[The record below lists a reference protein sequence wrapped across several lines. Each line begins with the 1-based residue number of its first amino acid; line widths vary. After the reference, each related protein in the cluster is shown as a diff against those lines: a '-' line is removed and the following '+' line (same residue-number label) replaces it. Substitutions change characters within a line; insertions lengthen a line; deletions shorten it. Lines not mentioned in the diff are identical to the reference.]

1 MYHGVMSSEKLAI
14 LADHKY
20 INLESYKKSGQA
32 VRTPVWF
39 VISGDEI
46 FVLTSQNTGK
56 VKRIKNN
63 QAIKIMPCG
72 IRGDSKGEWIDGVAR
87 IATESEMQNTI
98 KLRYKKY
105 GFRAKIIGLFKKDN
119 LAGIAIKI

>member
-1 MYHGVMSSEKLAI
+1 MMSSDKITTLTN
-14 LADHKY
+14 HKY
-20 INLESYKKSGQA
+20 INLETYKKSGQA

-39 VISGDEI
+39 VISGDEV

-56 VKRIKNN
+56 IKRIKNN
-63 QAIKIMPCG
+63 QTIKIMPCG
-72 IRGDSKGEWIDGVAR
+72 IRGDPKGEWIDGIAR
-87 IATESEMQNTI
+87 IATEPEMQNTI

>member
-1 MYHGVMSSEKLAI
+1 MMSSDKLAT
-14 LADHKY
+14 LSGHKY
-20 INLESYKKSGQA
+20 INLETYKKSGQA

-39 VISGDEI
+39 VISDEQI

-56 VKRIKNN
+56 IKRIRNN
-63 QAIKIMPCG
+63 PTVKIMPCG
-72 IRGDSKGEWIDGVAR
+72 IRGDSKGEWVEGLAR

>member
-1 MYHGVMSSEKLAI
+1 MSSDKLAT
-14 LADHKY
+14 LTNHKY
-20 INLESYKKSGQA
+20 INLETYKKSGQA

-39 VISGDEI
+39 VISGDEV

-56 VKRIKNN
+56 IKRIKNN
-63 QAIKIMPCG
+63 QTIKIIPCG
-72 IRGDSKGEWIDGVAR
+72 IRGDPKGEWIDGVAR
-87 IATESEMQNTI
+87 ITTEPEMQNTI

>member
-1 MYHGVMSSEKLAI
+1 MMNSDNLAI
-14 LADHKY
+14 LSKHKY
-20 INLESYKKSGQA
+20 INLETYKKSGQA

-39 VISGDEI
+39 VISDGQI

-56 VKRIKNN
+56 IKRIRNN
-63 QAIKIMPCG
+63 PTIKIMPCG
-72 IRGDSKGEWIDGVAR
+72 IRGDSKGEWVDGLAR

-98 KLRYKKY
+98 RLRYKKY

>member
-1 MYHGVMSSEKLAI
+1 MMSSDKLAT
-14 LADHKY
+14 LSGHKY
-20 INLESYKKSGQA
+20 INLETYKKSGQA

-39 VISGDEI
+39 VISDEQI

-56 VKRIKNN
+56 IKRIRNN
-63 QAIKIMPCG
+63 PAIKIMPCG
-72 IRGDSKGEWIDGVAR
+72 IRGDSKGEWVEGLAR

>member
-1 MYHGVMSSEKLAI
+1 MMSSDKLAT
-14 LADHKY
+14 LSGHKY
-20 INLESYKKSGQA
+20 INLETYKKSGQA

-39 VISGDEI
+39 VISDEQI

-56 VKRIKNN
+56 IKRIRNN
-63 QAIKIMPCG
+63 PTVKIMPCG
-72 IRGDSKGEWIDGVAR
+72 IRGDSKGEWVEGLAR

-119 LAGIAIKI
+119 LAGITIKI

>member
-1 MYHGVMSSEKLAI
+1 MMSSNKLAT
-14 LADHKY
+14 LSGHKY
-20 INLESYKKSGQA
+20 INLETYKKSGQA

-39 VISGDEI
+39 VISDEQI

-56 VKRIKNN
+56 IKRIRNN
-63 QAIKIMPCG
+63 PAIKIMPCG
-72 IRGDSKGEWIDGVAR
+72 IRGDSKGEWVEGLAR

>member
-1 MYHGVMSSEKLAI
+1 MMSSDKLAT
-14 LADHKY
+14 LSGHKY
-20 INLESYKKSGQA
+20 INLETYKKSGQA

-39 VISGDEI
+39 VISDEQI

-56 VKRIKNN
+56 IKRIRNN
-63 QAIKIMPCG
+63 PTVKIMPCG
-72 IRGDSKGEWIDGVAR
+72 IRGDSKGEWVEGLAR
-87 IATESEMQNTI
+87 IATESEMQNII

>member
-1 MYHGVMSSEKLAI
+1 MSSDKLAT
-14 LADHKY
+14 LSDHMY
-20 INLESYKKSGQA
+20 INLETYKKSGQA

-39 VISGDEI
+39 VISDDQI
-46 FVLTSQNTGK
+46 FVLTSGNAGK

-63 QAIKIMPCG
+63 QTVKIMPCG

-87 IATESEMQNTI
+87 IATNPEMQNTI
-98 KLRYKKY
+98 KMRYKKY

-119 LAGIAIKI
+119 LTGIAIKI

>member
-1 MYHGVMSSEKLAI
+1 MMSSDKLAT
-14 LADHKY
+14 LSGHKY
-20 INLESYKKSGQA
+20 INLETYKKSGQA

-39 VISGDEI
+39 VISDEHI

-56 VKRIKNN
+56 IKRIRNN
-63 QAIKIMPCG
+63 PAIKIMPCG
-72 IRGDSKGEWIDGVAR
+72 IRGDSKGEWVEGLAR

>member
-1 MYHGVMSSEKLAI
+1 MMSSDKLAT
-14 LADHKY
+14 LSGHKY
-20 INLESYKKSGQA
+20 INLETYKKSGQA

-39 VISGDEI
+39 VISDEQI

-56 VKRIKNN
+56 IKRIRNN
-63 QAIKIMPCG
+63 PAIKIMPCG
-72 IRGDSKGEWIDGVAR
+72 IRGDSKGEWVEGLAR
-87 IATESEMQNTI
+87 IATESEMQNII

-119 LAGIAIKI
+119 LVGIAIKI

>member
-1 MYHGVMSSEKLAI
+1 MMSSNKLAT
-14 LADHKY
+14 LSGHKY
-20 INLESYKKSGQA
+20 INLETYKKSRQA

-39 VISGDEI
+39 VISDEQI

-56 VKRIKNN
+56 IKRIRNN
-63 QAIKIMPCG
+63 PTVKIMPCG
-72 IRGDSKGEWIDGVAR
+72 IRGDSKGEWVEGLAR

>member
-1 MYHGVMSSEKLAI
+1 MMSSDKLAI
-14 LADHKY
+14 LSDHKY
-20 INLESYKKSGQA
+20 INLETYKKSGQA

-39 VISGDEI
+39 VISDEQI

-56 VKRIKNN
+56 IKRIRNN
-63 QAIKIMPCG
+63 PTIKIMPCG
-72 IRGDSKGEWIDGVAR
+72 IRGDSKGEWVEGVAR
-87 IATESEMQNTI
+87 IATEPEMQNTI
-98 KLRYKKY
+98 RLRYKKY

>member
-1 MYHGVMSSEKLAI
+1 MMSSDKITI
-14 LADHKY
+14 LNQHMY
-20 INLESYKKSGQA
+20 INLETYKKSGQA

-39 VISGDEI
+39 VISDDEI

-63 QAIKIMPCG
+63 QTIKIMPCG

-87 IATESEMQNTI
+87 IATEPEMQDII

-105 GFRAKIIGLFKKDN
+105 GFRARLIGLFKKDN

>member
-1 MYHGVMSSEKLAI
+1 MMSSDKITI
-14 LADHKY
+14 LNQHMY
-20 INLESYKKSGQA
+20 INLETYKKSGQA

-39 VISGDEI
+39 VISDDEI

-63 QAIKIMPCG
+63 QTIKIMPCG

-87 IATESEMQNTI
+87 IATEPEMQDII

>member
-1 MYHGVMSSEKLAI
+1 MISDKLAT
-14 LADHKY
+14 LSEHKY
-20 INLESYKKSGQA
+20 INLETYRKSGQA

-39 VISGDEI
+39 VISDGQI
-46 FVLTSQNTGK
+46 FVLTSQETGK

-63 QAIKIMPCG
+63 QTVKIMPCG
-72 IRGDSKGEWIDGVAR
+72 MRGESKGEWIDGTAR
-87 IATESEMQNTI
+87 IATEPEMQETI

-105 GFRAKIIGLFKKDN
+105 GFRAKIIGFFKKDN

>member
-1 MYHGVMSSEKLAI
+1 MMSSDKLAT
-14 LADHKY
+14 LSGHKY
-20 INLESYKKSGQA
+20 INLETYKKSGQA

-39 VISGDEI
+39 VISDEQI

-56 VKRIKNN
+56 IKRIRNN
-63 QAIKIMPCG
+63 PAIKIMPCG
-72 IRGDSKGEWIDGVAR
+72 IRGDSKGEWVEGLAR
-87 IATESEMQNTI
+87 IATESEMQNII

>member
-1 MYHGVMSSEKLAI
+1 MMSSDKLAA
-14 LADHKY
+14 LSDHKY
-20 INLESYKKSGQA
+20 INLETYKKSGQA

-39 VISGDEI
+39 VIDDGQI
-46 FVLTSQNTGK
+46 FVLTSYNAGK

-63 QAIKIMPCG
+63 HTVRIMPCG
-72 IRGDSKGEWIDGVAR
+72 ILGGSKGEWIEGVAR
-87 IATESEMQNTI
+87 IATESEMQSTI
-98 KLRYKKY
+98 KMRYKKY

>member
-1 MYHGVMSSEKLAI
+1 MMSSDKLATVSG
-14 LADHKY
+14 HKY
-20 INLESYKKSGQA
+20 INLETYKKSGQA

-39 VISGDEI
+39 VISDEHI

-56 VKRIKNN
+56 IKRIRNN
-63 QAIKIMPCG
+63 PAIKIMPCG
-72 IRGDSKGEWIDGVAR
+72 IRGDSKGEWVEGLAR